1 MKMENNK
8 FTWLHLVIKKLS
20 VAMCISLISLHLIAQ
35 SQFIGINELVISR
48 DTSTPTLFMTGEAHG
63 YSSNHSV
70 EAAYI
75 KYLSLNHNVRTIL
88 REEGYGF
95 TYLLRKYLDTGDTIF
110 LDLFI
115 SDGPFNFEETKRFVL
130 ALKQINDQLPWDN
143 KLNLIPIDVTENDRQ
158 PYVKKLFKIV
168 SNWEVHNQLL
178 KQEIDSLIESEHFPH
193 NIISLKKTLNN
204 YQINLDYTSDLDGIV
219 GSYIRWQSVKNNLFR
234 QREYYLYKNI
244 LQAQPFFKGNIYGN
258 FGYNHTDIKTKCM
271 AYYLKNDT
279 FFRYRLSISNSYY
292 YNCINTFFYRGRQVA
307 PQSKGLYH
315 RRYFKR
321 NIKLAKLQRGIYLTK
336 VKDETYIIHVNQP
349 EMSRL
354 K

>member
-1 MKMENNK
+1 MKRENNK
-8 FTWLHLVIKKLS
+8 FTWMNLVIKKLS
-20 VAMCISLISLHLIAQ
+20 VAACICIISLSINAQ

-63 YSSNHSV
+63 YSSNHTV

-95 TYLLRKYLDTGDTIF
+95 TYLLRKYLETGDTVF

-115 SDGPFNFEETKRFVL
+115 SDRPFNFEETKRFVL

-143 KLNLIPIDVTENDRQ
+143 KLILIPIDVTENDRQ

-178 KQEIDSLIESEHFPH
+178 KQEIDSLIESESFPH
-193 NIISLKKTLNN
+193 NIISLRKTLNK
-204 YQINLDYTSDLDGIV
+204 YQINSDYTLDLNGIV
-219 GSYIRWQSVKNNLFR
+219 DSYIRWQSIKNNLYR

-244 LQAQPFFKGNIYGN
+244 LQSQPFFKANIYGN
-258 FGYNHTDIKTKCM
+258 FGYHHTDIKTQCM
-271 AYYLKNDT
+271 AYYLKYDT
-279 FFRYRLSISNSYY
+279 FFRYRLLISNPYY
-292 YNCINTFFYRGRQVA
+292 FNCINIFFSRGRKVEPRNQ
-307 PQSKGLYH
+307 GLYH

-321 NIKLAKLQRGIYLTK
+321 NIKLAELQKGIYLTK
-336 VKDETYIIHVNQP
+336 VKNETYIIHVNQP
-349 EMSRL
+349 ELTEL